1 MSGLK
6 KVSGAGKP
14 ATGMLQGRL
23 RIRVKPCLSGL
34 SGRIQQFDIG
44 VEIRKSQQ
52 RSPRLLGAHEFTGT
66 AQPQVLPCDF
76 KAVRTRANDGKALFA
91 DHREIRSIKKQAE
104 ALHASTADATAQLM

>member
-23 RIRVKPCLSGL
+23 RIRGKPCLSGL
-34 SGRIQQFDIG
+34 SGRIQQFDVG
-44 VEIRKSQQ
+44 VEICKSQQ
-52 RSPRLLGAHEFTGT
+52 RCSRLLGAHEFTGT
-66 AQPQVLPCDF
+66 AQAQVFPFEL

-91 DHREIRSIKKQAE
+91 DFREIRSIKKQAE
-104 ALHASTADATAQLM
+104 AFFASAADATAQLM